1 MDIGER
7 GERQLALQVTA
18 QNELSGLQQ
27 GFDFESLA
35 AMRAGGFSFEAHAL
49 LLRHPHTSVI
59 PCHDTGPTILV
70 ERILGVPTFVGM
82 TVLRVVLN
90 LPNSVIPAKAGI
102 PLITNSEDC
111 G

>member
-7 GERQLALQVTA
+7 SERQLALLVST
-18 QNELSGLQQ
+18 QNEFCGFKQ

-35 AMRAGGFSFEAHAL
+35 VMCAGGFSFEAHAL

-59 PCHDTGPTILV
+59 PCHDTGSPKLV

-82 TVLRVVLN
+82 TGVGVFGN
-90 LPNSVIPAKAGI
+90 
-102 PLITNSEDC
+102 
-111 G
+111 